1 MEFVPAWIGRQAQ
14 AHVMAHLKQPI
25 LMKTTLF
32 KKSGFLI
39 FIIFMLSMT
48 SCQIQSST
56 IPYNVEQSYIFKV
69 TVKDLNSTLLQTD
82 TLTMIIKNK
91 GLIGG
96 ILGMNMAEW
105 KSRTFTNNDQKRGI
119 NIETDL
125 VEIQMPINYNFLENE
140 NLVIAGYPSFS
151 KSMLFGYTSES
162 EHQFVKGYGKLSG
175 KKLKQ
180 YKAVTDSSTIQF
192 KNEILSC
199 KVAEYKNLS
208 SIEEYGLYELKT
220 FYNEKYGFLKMLYKY
235 PNGKNV
241 VFELIEIKNEP

>member
-1 MEFVPAWIGRQAQ
+1 
-14 AHVMAHLKQPI
+14 
-25 LMKTTLF
+25 MKTTLF
-32 KKSGFLI
+32 KKYGFLI
-39 FIIFMLSMT
+39 FIFFMLLMT
-48 SCQIQSST
+48 SCQTQNST
-56 IPYNVEQSYIFKV
+56 IPYKVGQSYIFKV

-105 KSRTFTNNDQKRGI
+105 KSSTFTDNNQKRGI

-125 VEIQMPINYNFLENE
+125 AEIQMPINYDYLENE

-162 EHQFVKGYGKLSG
+162 DHQFVKGYGKLSG
-175 KKLKQ
+175 EKLKQ
-180 YKAVTDSSTIQF
+180 YKTVTDSSTIQF
-192 KNEILSC
+192 KNKMLSC

-208 SIEEYGLYELKT
+208 AIEEYGLYELKT